1 MKIVFWGSSPFS
13 IPSLKRLA
21 ERHEIAAVV
30 TNADAAC
37 GRGMKEIRM
46 TPVKEFALER
56 KIPVLQPCD
65 LKDTDF
71 KKQLA
76 AFGAALFAVVSYG
89 MILPVAIFEMPRLRS
104 VNLHA
109 SLLPAYRGASPIQA
123 ALANGD
129 KKTGVTVQYLAK
141 EMDRGDVILSKEMTI
156 DPGDNYVTLSAL
168 LADTGAE
175 VLFEAADQIG
185 EGKARAMKQI
195 EAAAT
200 YTKLIRKDDGKISFI
215 DNTAEEIYNKWRA
228 YVSWPGIFAFY
239 RNGEAKPA
247 SDDNGGTCVYL
258 TEIAPFP
265 GQTGVPGTILG
276 AGKNRLVVACKNGAL
291 EIIRIKP
298 AGKKEMDA
306 AGFTNGYRPVAG
318 RYF

>member
-1 MKIVFWGSSPFS
+1 MKIVFWGSSAFS
-13 IPSLKRLA
+13 MPSLKKLA
-21 ERHEIAAVV
+21 EKHAIAAVV

-65 LKDTDF
+65 LKAPEF
-71 KKQLA
+71 KKQLE
-76 AFGAALFAVVSYG
+76 AFGADLFAVVSYG
-89 MILPVAIFEMPRLRS
+89 MILPVDIFEMPRLRS

-123 ALANGD
+123 ALANGE

-141 EMDRGDVILSKEMTI
+141 EMDRGDVILSREIPI
-156 DPGDNYVTLSAL
+156 DPGDNYVTLSAK
-168 LADTGAE
+168 LADNGAA
-175 VLFEAADQIG
+175 VLSEAVDQIDEEKTG
-185 EGKARAMKQI
+185 PVKQD

-215 DNTAEEIYNKWRA
+215 DNTAEEIYNRWRA
-228 YVSWPGIFAFY
+228 YVNWPGIFGFY

-247 SDDNGGTCVYL
+247 PGDEGGTCVYL
-258 TEIAPFP
+258 AEVALFP
-265 GQTGVPGTILG
+265 GQTGAPGTILG

-306 AGFTNGYRPVAG
+306 AGFTNGYRPVTG